1 MFRIQKPRIGFRRT
15 CHGRSLHVMVASTN
29 RYNNTQ
35 SNQGILFSHYCLPTI
50 DMQIRTKVFVSSHNT
65 SMHVSPADI
74 KAVFTNYGILLSEIR
89 QTGKHITVMDCPFC
103 HQTRGELSN
112 QYKLSVKIGD
122 GCYCCLR
129 CGEKGSWYD
138 LKKKLGGYEVQG
150 ISNTISGMIETAKPQ
165 KSTGTSYGG
174 GNGTNGGTDRGNDHH
189 GNKQQASHQEKV
201 SALPMPSQKQQ
212 NGYSDALERLEPDG
226 KQNVALAYLL
236 NVRKIDLKTLKK
248 YGIGRAFYSF
258 PSNDK
263 YIEAEC
269 VTFPW
274 MMDAQM
280 LQEQDELIGI
290 KDSKPTS
297 KINMKDKKD
306 NVKDKPKNSP
316 FLLRRIKARSVQNK
330 GWQRLDP
337 PGGGWGF
344 FGYHTIPTNA
354 KEIVITEGEYDAMAV
369 YQATKM
375 PAISLPNGCR
385 NLPVELLPLIE
396 RFDKIYLW
404 MDNDGPGQEGAEK
417 FANKLGLKRCFL
429 VQPQGEHGLP
439 APKDANEALIKGMDL
454 KSMLNDA
461 KVLRHDFVLT
471 FADLRSQVFSEILN
485 PDKYTGVP
493 VSSLPTFTS
502 IIKGFR
508 RGEVT
513 VLTGPTGSG
522 KTTFLGQV
530 SLDMAEAGINT
541 LWGSFEIKNTRLI
554 HKLLR
559 QFGRKPLPATEESLC
574 VLGDQFETLPL
585 YFMKFHGGS
594 EVDDVLNAMDY
605 AVYVHDVEHII
616 LDNMQFMISRKSGNS
631 TFDKFDV
638 QDVAVEKFRKFATEK
653 NVHITLVVHPRKED
667 EGARLSISSF
677 FGSAK
682 ATQEADT
689 ILILQNDGRRKY
701 IEVKKNR
708 FDGTLGFAPLF
719 FQQDSGRYV
728 ETAEVGKPGVGAG
741 ESSHHH
747 GDSQNGEG
755 SHAKS
760 GSSSRI
766 FRTIPHPDMSN
777 PGVTNG
783 DCPNPFPSL
792 D

>member
-150 ISNTISGMIETAKPQ
+150 ISNTISGMIETAQPQ

-417 FANKLGLKRCFL
+417 FANK
-429 VQPQGEHGLP
+429 Q
-439 APKDANEALIKGMDL
+439 I
-454 KSMLNDA
+454 
-461 KVLRHDFVLT
+461 
-471 FADLRSQVFSEILN
+471 
-485 PDKYTGVP
+485 
-493 VSSLPTFTS
+493 
-502 IIKGFR
+502 
-508 RGEVT
+508 
-513 VLTGPTGSG
+513 
-522 KTTFLGQV
+522 
-530 SLDMAEAGINT
+530 
-541 LWGSFEIKNTRLI
+541 
-554 HKLLR
+554 
-559 QFGRKPLPATEESLC
+559 GRAH
-574 VLGDQFETLPL
+574 V
-585 YFMKFHGGS
+585 
-594 EVDDVLNAMDY
+594 
-605 AVYVHDVEHII
+605 
-616 LDNMQFMISRKSGNS
+616 
-631 TFDKFDV
+631 
-638 QDVAVEKFRKFATEK
+638 
-653 NVHITLVVHPRKED
+653 
-667 EGARLSISSF
+667 
-677 FGSAK
+677 
-682 ATQEADT
+682 
-689 ILILQNDGRRKY
+689 
-701 IEVKKNR
+701 
-708 FDGTLGFAPLF
+708 
-719 FQQDSGRYV
+719 
-728 ETAEVGKPGVGAG
+728 
-741 ESSHHH
+741 
-747 GDSQNGEG
+747 
-755 SHAKS
+755 
-760 GSSSRI
+760 
-766 FRTIPHPDMSN
+766 
-777 PGVTNG
+777 
-783 DCPNPFPSL
+783 
-792 D
+792 